1 MNKNVLFQQFVSFTT
16 AIHQTTAELTKDVKT
31 EAITPMQYKILEYLM
46 VSQPV
51 TLSEVSD
58 CMNMS
63 MPNTSRELRKLTE
76 KRLCEKIADNE
87 DRRRQSIRL
96 TAEGEA
102 MMQEAFDRIEE
113 RFRGRI
119 QGLTSDDLVK
129 ISDAIELLQ
138 RKILK

>member
-113 RFRGRI
+113 RFRERI
-119 QGLTSDDLVK
+119 QGLTSEDLVK

-138 RKILK
+138 RKIFK